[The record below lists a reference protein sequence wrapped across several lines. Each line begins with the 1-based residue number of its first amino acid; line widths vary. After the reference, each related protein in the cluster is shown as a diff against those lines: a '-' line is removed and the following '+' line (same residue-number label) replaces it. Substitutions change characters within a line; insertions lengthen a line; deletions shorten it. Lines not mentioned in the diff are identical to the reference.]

1 MAKIAVGKRKK
12 YRPVLWAAFIILFAY
27 SLTLLMPLYYLLI
40 NSVKRM
46 DDFLE
51 RGAWALPKMLWFRN
65 YTDAA
70 ALTSGKVSFVG
81 MYVNS
86 IVLTA
91 SAVLISSATTTM
103 TAYALGRF
111 RFWGR
116 DILVTIGVGAL
127 VLPDLGS
134 ATVVYKMFVDL
145 NLIDTWF
152 ILVKYTTPFGLQ
164 FLILYSLFKTVAGT
178 YVEAARIDG
187 AGEWRIFLQIC
198 LPMARGA
205 LGATMVI
212 LAINNWNDYY
222 TPYMYLPSLKTLSI
236 GLQELAMTVSQ
247 LDRPKLFAGMVIAIT
262 PLLIVFVAMRDIII
276 ENTVSGGLKG

>member
-152 ILVKYTTPFGLQ
+152 ILVKYTTPVRLAVSYLVQSVQDGCRDLCGSGPDRRRGGMADFFADMPSDGQGSAGRNHGDPGHQQLER
-164 FLILYSLFKTVAGT
+164 LLYALYVPAQPENFVDRLAGARHDRFSARSP
-178 YVEAARIDG
+178 EAVCGDG
-187 AGEWRIFLQIC
+187 DCNHAAFDC
-198 LPMARGA
+198 L
-205 LGATMVI
+205 
-212 LAINNWNDYY
+212 Y
-222 TPYMYLPSLKTLSI
+222 
-236 GLQELAMTVSQ
+236 
-247 LDRPKLFAGMVIAIT
+247 
-262 PLLIVFVAMRDIII
+262 RDA
-276 ENTVSGGLKG
+276 